1 MGMSKSYSYSYG
13 AYGDSE
19 GGKVIKKI
27 NKKVLCIPMG
37 SKYS

>member
-1 MGMSKSYSYSYG
+1 MSKSYSYSYG
-13 AYGDSE
+13 AYSYGDSE